1 MGDRKTEVR
10 MPLFDRLVDR
20 QPELRREVRPLRTL
34 DRRGVRV
41 SGRVSEQESLRESV
55 RRELQ
60 RLFNTRCPVPAHRL
74 AGRLR
79 TVLDYGIP
87 DLTGFSPRSHEDR
100 ERLAEALRR
109 AVEAY
114 EPRLAEVRV
123 TLEPDPRDELSLA
136 GRIQAVLVVDSV
148 PEPVSFLTVLQLKE
162 GEVEVH
168 AGTW

>member
-1 MGDRKTEVR
+1 MSSIQAR

-20 QPELRREVRPLRTL
+20 DPRLRREARPLRAL
-34 DRRGVRV
+34 DRRG
-41 SGRVSEQESLRESV
+41 LRESV
-55 RRELQ
+55 RRELE

-87 DLTGFSPRSHEDR
+87 DLSGYSARNPEDR
-100 ERLAEALRR
+100 ERLADALRR

-114 EPRLAEVRV
+114 EPRLADVRIQ
-123 TLEPDPRDELSLA
+123 LEAVPGDDLALA
-136 GRIQAVLVVDSV
+136 GRIQALLVADSV

-168 AGTW
+168 AGSW